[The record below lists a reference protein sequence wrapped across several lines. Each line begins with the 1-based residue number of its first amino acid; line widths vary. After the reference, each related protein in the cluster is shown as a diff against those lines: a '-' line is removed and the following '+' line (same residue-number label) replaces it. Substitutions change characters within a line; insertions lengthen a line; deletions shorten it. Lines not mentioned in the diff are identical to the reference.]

1 MNLKIFKFWFCR
13 IVKRLI
19 LYIILS
25 VFNTTLSMVKIRPLW
40 IMWKNRFWKLKS
52 ENSNTSENSQD
63 QLIFLPSWYIRDC
76 CEKTTHP
83 AFYEDMKFE
92 KKTKNWRNCSFY
104 FSMRFQNVIKGL
116 MNFIHS
122 QKHELSCKLF
132 CAIYSFANICF
143 AFFIYININDEYFL
157 PSKNNSKNNYL
168 RMQLQNRARI
178 T

>member
-52 ENSNTSENSQD
+52 ENSNTSEISQD

-83 AFYEDMKFE
+83 AFYEDMKLE
-92 KKTKNWRNCSFY
+92 KKIENWKNCLFY
-104 FSMRFQNVIKGL
+104 FSIHFQNVIKGIINL
-116 MNFIHS
+116 IHRKNMNYLVICNFILC
-122 QKHELSCKLF
+122 EYLF
-132 CAIYSFANICF
+132 YN
-143 AFFIYININDEYFL
+143 
-157 PSKNNSKNNYL
+157 PTNNYL
-168 RMQLQNRARI
+168 WMQLQYRARI